1 MLNMK
6 AVSGEE
12 LGDREADDT
21 DSDGREPSSK
31 RSKTTKFS
39 GAFQYKTKFN
49 KIWQNEWPFVSPV
62 PGNQHSFMCTICSK
76 TLSCGHQGAADI
88 RDHIS
93 TQSHQKLAKSID
105 KSLYAI

>member
-49 KIWQNEWPFVSPV
+49 KIWQKEWPFV
-62 PGNQHSFMCTICSK
+62 
-76 TLSCGHQGAADI
+76 
-88 RDHIS
+88 
-93 TQSHQKLAKSID
+93 
-105 KSLYAI
+105 